1 MLQGMSDNTEKPT
14 SGVHQQ
20 ILDKF
25 LKELQE
31 SGIPA
36 SVIERLRTVVA
47 SEEVSDME
55 LKKAMFAEDKEV

>member
-1 MLQGMSDNTEKPT
+1 MNNSAEKPT

-31 SGIPA
+31 GGVSA
-36 SVIERLRTVVA
+36 SVIDRLRATVA
-47 SEEVSDME
+47 SEDVSDAE
-55 LKKAMFAEDKEV
+55 LKKAMFADDKEV